1 MAEKKKQK
9 KKLYKKAA
17 WYGICTALA
26 MVLSYIESQIPV
38 SVIMPGIKIG
48 LTNLVVL
55 MALYCMGEADAMV
68 INLVRILLTGFT
80 FANTFSMMYSL
91 AGGMLSGL
99 VMILLKK
106 TRKFSVAGVSI
117 AGGVAHNLGQIFVAM
132 TVLSNMRLAYYFPL
146 LMISGVAAGG
156 VIGILGAEMIKRL
169 PKDEMCL

>member
-1 MAEKKKQK
+1 MDKKKK
-9 KKLYKKAA
+9 PEKKLYKKVA
-17 WYGICTALA
+17 WYGICIALA

-38 SVIMPGIKIG
+38 SFVIPGIKIG

-55 MALYCMGEADAMV
+55 MALYCMGAADAMV
-68 INLVRILLTGFT
+68 INFVRILLTGFT

-91 AGGMLSGL
+91 AGGMLSCL

-132 TVLSNMRLAYYFPL
+132 TVLSNTRLAYYFPL
-146 LMISGVAAGG
+146 LMISGVVAGG
-156 VIGILGAEMIKRL
+156 VIGILGAELIKRL
-169 PKDEMCL
+169 PKDEMRL

>member
-1 MAEKKKQK
+1 MDKKKK
-9 KKLYKKAA
+9 PEKKLYKKVA
-17 WYGICTALA
+17 WYGICIALA

-38 SVIMPGIKIG
+38 SFVIPGIKIG

-55 MALYCMGEADAMV
+55 MALYCMGAADAMV
-68 INLVRILLTGFT
+68 INFVRILLTGFI

-91 AGGMLSGL
+91 AGGMLSCL

-132 TVLSNMRLAYYFPL
+132 TVLSNTRLAYYFPL
-146 LMISGVAAGG
+146 LMISGVVAGG
-156 VIGILGAEMIKRL
+156 DIGSRNDKEAAEG
-169 PKDEMCL
+169 